1 MATTPKTSA
10 LQVSQVDFDGIKAAF
25 KSFLRDQDE
34 FTSYDFEGSG
44 MSVLMD
50 LLAYNTH
57 YNAIYA
63 NMIASEMFLDSAVIR
78 ENIVSRAKQLG
89 YIPTSTRGS
98 TVELNVIITDVDAG
112 AQGVSSITIPRY
124 TKFSSKLE
132 DKVYTFLTTKATV
145 ASLTDPY
152 TSRSTY
158 VAENVEVK
166 EGQNFYET
174 FVSEGNAA
182 ERFTITSSSIDTSTV
197 SVVVNGTKYDE
208 KQDYTTLTSTSNVYF
223 MQESS
228 AGNYEMYFGDGVL
241 GRKLNNGDV
250 VSLNYI
256 DSMLGPFGNGARVFK
271 LAETLASPAGGSVDS
286 TAISLSSS
294 EVDYASSGG
303 ALRESINSMK
313 LLAPLNYESQ
323 NRAVTT
329 DDYRAR
335 ILNDVVGVDSVNVW
349 GGENNN
355 PPEYGK
361 VFISLKPT
369 SGYTISA
376 SQKEDI
382 KASIQNYNVAS
393 ILPTIVDPGY
403 LYPVLTVQA
412 MYDPGETTASEAALA
427 LGIKNKIAEYSS
439 TELNKFNNY
448 FRHSK
453 VSRAVDDVDSS
464 ITNSLIDVKLRYAF
478 TPTLN
483 TNLDYLV
490 SFSNPLYHPHSGHM
504 SILSSTLFS
513 VIYGDEIHLDCTFD
527 DVDGVVRIV
536 QATVDGGKIVIK
548 EAGTIDYDSGLVN
561 IEDFI
566 PLAINDG
573 STQISLTVTPRSY
586 DIIPSFNQIVSID
599 GNDVTVNMVDE
610 TQLTSTNRPK
620 AGGSV
625 TISRGTYS
633 TTDTGTGSG
642 ASGAGGPSG
651 GY

>member
-294 EVDYASSGG
+294 DVDYASSGG

-335 ILNDVVGVDSVNVW
+335 ILNDVVGVESVNVW
-349 GGENNN
+349 GGENNS

-361 VFISLKPT
+361 VFISLKPA

-536 QATVDGGKIVIK
+536 QTTVDGGKIVIK
-548 EAGTIDYDSGLVN
+548 ESGTIDYETGLVN

-573 STQISLTVTPRSY
+573 STQISLTATPRSY

-610 TQLTSTNRPK
+610 TQLTSTNRSK